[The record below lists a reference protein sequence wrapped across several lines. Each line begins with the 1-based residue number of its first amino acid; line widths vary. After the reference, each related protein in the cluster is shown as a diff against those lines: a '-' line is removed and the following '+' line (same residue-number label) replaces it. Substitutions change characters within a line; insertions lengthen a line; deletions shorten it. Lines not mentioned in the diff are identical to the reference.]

1 MASSDDM
8 PLLDVRDLTVSI
20 NTADGQIR
28 PSNGLSFAL
37 RPGERLGLVG
47 ESGSG
52 KSITALSL
60 ARLLPPPARVRSG
73 EVLFEGTDLLTLTE
87 AEMRRLRGGRIG
99 FVFQDSTTSLNPT
112 LTVGYQVAES
122 LRIHRGRSKRTARAE
137 TIDLLDRVGLPEP
150 ARRFGSYPHQ
160 LSGGQRQRVAIA
172 MAIACKPKLIIAD
185 EPTTA
190 LDVSVQGQILS
201 LLSELV
207 SDTDAAVLLITH
219 DLAAA
224 ADFCD
229 RIAVMYAGR
238 IVEMAPARV
247 VERGARMP
255 YTQALLDCIPRL
267 DEDLEALAAPVQGSP
282 PNLLALPPG
291 CSFQPRCTAARDE
304 CNDGVPE
311 LSEFAQGHL
320 ARCIGAQAG
329 GWL

>member
-1 MASSDDM
+1 M
-8 PLLDVRDLTVSI
+8 
-20 NTADGQIR
+20 
-28 PSNGLSFAL
+28 
-37 RPGERLGLVG
+37 
-47 ESGSG
+47 
-52 KSITALSL
+52 
-60 ARLLPPPARVRSG
+60 VRSG
-73 EVLFEGTDLLTLTE
+73 PPTDCPSHCGPEKDWDWWGVRVRQEHYRAQPGAAPSAAGTSAIWRGVVRGDGP
-87 AEMRRLRGGRIG
+87 ADSHRSGDAASSGGRIG